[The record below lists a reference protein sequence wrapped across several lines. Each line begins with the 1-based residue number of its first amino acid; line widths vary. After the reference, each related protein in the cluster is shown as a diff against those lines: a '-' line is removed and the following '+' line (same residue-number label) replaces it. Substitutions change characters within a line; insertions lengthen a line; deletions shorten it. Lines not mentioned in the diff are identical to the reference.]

1 MAKGFV
7 GLLAVCLL
15 LDLTDAGPVYGPTTA
30 ADVPETTH
38 VAQLIRRV
46 PPEPGALLGRSR
58 LQGLERRL
66 AAPIGTARALPVY
79 HPSSYLAEV
88 RAGGYRYA
96 LQIDTGSSDTWFVKD
111 GFQCLVSP
119 HCNLGPAFRGEFP
132 GGLIEVEHL
141 NISYGWEEGAFLN
154 GLMGYSDLTVAGVT
168 IPKQQI
174 ALVTLGAWTGDGISS
189 GILGL
194 GLPGLTGSFQG
205 QTPAEDGLQNLVN
218 YNPVATTVTN
228 QIGKHIFSLGLSR
241 NESESFLALGGV
253 PKDIKI
259 GNYSRVAI
267 EKMPKPFGGSDYFYY
282 AFTPSSITW
291 GNFTSHRNETSLPQA
306 IVDSG
311 TTLNVFP
318 YEIADSINK
327 HYQPP
332 ATWSLTQGGWFVP
345 CDAVPPSLGIEI
357 AGETFW
363 TDPSSMVLR
372 QVIDPETGFC
382 ATGVGTM
389 SGDVFIL
396 GDVFMQGLV
405 TVFDIGKRMEMRFA
419 KRAG

>member
-1 MAKGFV
+1 MAKGFAS
-7 GLLAVCLL
+7 LLAVCLL
-15 LDLTDAGPVYGPTTA
+15 LDLTCAGPVYGQTTA
-30 ADVPETTH
+30 ADVPETTN

-46 PPEPGALLGRSR
+46 PSEPGTLLGRSR
-58 LQGLERRL
+58 LRGLERRI

-79 HPSSYLAEV
+79 HPAEYLAEV
-88 RAGGYRYA
+88 KAGGYRYA

-111 GFQCLVSP
+111 GFQCLISP
-119 HCNLGPAFRGEFP
+119 HCNLGPAFRGDFD
-132 GGLIEVEHL
+132 LIEVEHL
-141 NISYGWEEGAFLN
+141 NISYGWEEGVFLN
-154 GLMGYSDLTVAGVT
+154 GLMAYSDLTVAGVT

-174 ALVTLGAWTGDGISS
+174 ALATLGAWTGDGISS

-194 GLPGLTGSFQG
+194 GLPGLTGSFRG
-205 QTPAEDGLQNLVN
+205 QTPAEDGLQNLVS
-218 YNPVATTVTN
+218 YNPVATTLTN

-253 PKDIKI
+253 PKDIKT
-259 GNYSRVAI
+259 GNYTRVPI

-282 AFTPSSITW
+282 AFTPSSLTW
-291 GNFTSHRNETSLPQA
+291 GNSTSHRSETSLPQA

-318 YEIADSINK
+318 YEIAHSINK

-332 ATWSLTQGGWFVP
+332 ASWSLTQGGWFVP

-389 SGDVFIL
+389 SGEVFIL

-405 TVFDIGKRMEMRFA
+405 AVFDIGKRMEMRFA
-419 KRAG
+419 KRGR